1 MNKMQKETAKLRE
14 SVYEL
19 HKKLPTTKHL
29 EFYNLYGRLREIK
42 SQKLPSAY
50 NYLIGI
56 LT

>member
-1 MNKMQKETAKLRE
+1 MQKETAKLRE